1 MQTSIGVDIG
11 ATNLRV
17 AIGVK
22 DGRILA
28 KLVTKTTHE
37 GDEYALSR
45 QILEMIKGLPRE
57 YLENAIEVNIGT
69 TGPLNLKLGYISP
82 VNLPFKRCYLVEPI
96 SKELGLQVRMFNDCV
111 AAVIGEKFFG
121 QGRKVENLVYVTF
134 GSGIGGGVF
143 VDGRLILGKDGNAHE
158 VGHFT
163 VDFEGRLVCG
173 CGKRGHWEAYCSGN
187 NIPQY
192 ARYLS
197 SEFNQEIVRHSVLHD
212 RLNTLTTKE
221 VFDAAKGGDE
231 FALAVV
237 EKVGEINSIGLSDI
251 VNAYDPELIIIGGS
265 VALNNSELIL
275 GPIVG
280 GVKEHAVN
288 KVPDVKLTA
297 LGDDVG
303 LYGTIAAAFYLP
315 Y

>member
-17 AIGVK
+17 AVGVK

-45 QILEMIKGLPRE
+45 QILAIINELPRE
-57 YLENAIEVNIGT
+57 FLENAIEVNIGT
-69 TGPLNLKLGYISP
+69 TGPLNLKLGFISP

-96 SKELGLQVRMFNDCV
+96 SKELGLPVRMFNDCV
-111 AAVIGEKFFG
+111 VAVIGEKFFG
-121 QGRKVENLVYVTF
+121 QGRKVDNLVYVTF

-187 NIPQY
+187 NIPKY

-197 SEFNQEIVRHSVLHD
+197 SEVDREIVRSSVLHD
-212 RLNTLTTKE
+212 RLETLTTKE
-221 VFDAAKGGDE
+221 VFDAAKKGDN
-231 FALAVV
+231 FALTVI
-237 EKVGEINSIGLSDI
+237 EKMGEINSIGISNI
-251 VNAYDPELIIIGGS
+251 INAYDPELIILGGS
-265 VALNNSELIL
+265 VAFNNSELIL
-275 GPIVG
+275 RPIVEG
-280 GVKEHAVN
+280 IKEHTVN
-288 KVPDVKLTA
+288 RIPDIKLTA

-303 LYGTIAAAFYLP
+303 LYGAIAAAFYLH